1 MVEKAKVEQ
10 IIGGL
15 YDELIGFAM
24 KYVGIRADAEDLV
37 QDTLF
42 KIWEY
47 TDKITTLSTLRGLIY
62 RTLRNKIIDFM
73 RKNKYPK
80 VPIDKLTLASEE
92 SVDEEEIFD
101 IWKYVDKLP
110 EDEKTVI
117 TLRFKEGMSIKE
129 VANAMNR
136 SVAGIKSLQYR
147 AIRRLREMIDNEDK
161 R

>member
-1 MVEKAKVEQ
+1 MVKKAEVEQ
-10 IIGGL
+10 IIGSL
-15 YDELIGFAM
+15 YDELLGFAM

-37 QDTLF
+37 QDTLL

-47 TDKITTLSTLRGLIY
+47 TDKIKTLSTLRGLIY
-62 RTLRNKIIDFM
+62 RTLRNKIVDFM

-80 VPIDKLTLASEE
+80 IPIDNIILASEDNIE
-92 SVDEEEIFD
+92 DEDTFD
-101 IWKYVDKLP
+101 IWQYVDRLP
-110 EDEKTVI
+110 ADEKTLI

-129 VANAMNR
+129 VAHAMNR

-147 AIRRLREMIDNEDK
+147 AIRRLREMIDSEDK